1 MTAVLEPPVLATA
14 DSVRIA
20 DIPVQIPVQVEAP
33 RPAPAHTIAAAPT
46 GERAQRV
53 RELLAYS
60 ATCTDPV
67 ELQRCRDRIVT
78 EYLPVARSL
87 AARYAGRGVE
97 RGDLEQLACLGLV
110 KAVQRWQPG
119 RSDDF
124 LQFAVPTIVG
134 EIKRYFRDHS
144 WLVRPPRRIQELRAA
159 ISEAEQTHR
168 HRDGSAP
175 TDLELAQVTGARPE
189 DIGEARAAAACCRP
203 RSLDEEQGP
212 GLALALSWGE
222 EDRELGRIEDR
233 ATVERLM
240 DALTERE
247 RDVVHM
253 RFDNGWSQSR
263 IGREIGVSQMQV
275 SRWLR
280 TIHDKLRSCLER

>member
-1 MTAVLEPPVLATA
+1 MTSVLERVDSRPSAAGSAPHTNSAPPTA
-14 DSVRIA
+14 HRS
-20 DIPVQIPVQVEAP
+20 PSG
-33 RPAPAHTIAAAPT
+33 HTIAAAPT
-46 GERAQRV
+46 GARAAHV
-53 RELLAYS
+53 RDLLEYT
-60 ATCTDPV
+60 ATCTDPA
-67 ELQRCRDRIVT
+67 ELQRCRERVVT
-78 EYLPVARSL
+78 EYIPVARSL

-97 RGDLEQLACLGLV
+97 RGDLEQLAFVGLV
-110 KAVQRWQPG
+110 KAVRRWRPG

-159 ISEAEQTHR
+159 IAEAEQLYR
-168 HRDGSAP
+168 HRDGTAP
-175 TDLELAQVTGARPE
+175 TDDELTSITGASAQ
-189 DIGEARAAAACCRP
+189 DIDEARAAAACCRP
-203 RSLDEEQGP
+203 HSIDEGQGP
-212 GLALALSWGE
+212 GLTLALSWGQ
-222 EDRELGRIEDR
+222 EDAELRRVEDR
-233 ATVERLM
+233 ATVDRLL

-263 IGREIGVSQMQV
+263 IGKEIGVSQMQV

-280 TIHDKLRSCLER
+280 AITEKLRRCVER